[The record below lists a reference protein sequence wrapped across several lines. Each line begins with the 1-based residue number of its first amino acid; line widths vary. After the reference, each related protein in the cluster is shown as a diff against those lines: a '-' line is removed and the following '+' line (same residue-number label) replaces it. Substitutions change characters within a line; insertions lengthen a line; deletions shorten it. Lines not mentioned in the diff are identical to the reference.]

1 MAEFCVCC
9 GKPSEYSIRLAI
21 GSQAERLVAT
31 PRYYLPNQH
40 ARNPQ
45 FPQVVEDVFF
55 CAPCM
60 RAVEDAVRST
70 ILYLQAENDQLSIKP
85 V

>member
-9 GKPSEYSIRLAI
+9 GKPSTYSVLLAVN
-21 GSQAERLVAT
+21 SPDERLVAI

-40 ARNPQ
+40 ARNPD
-45 FPQVVEDVFF
+45 FPRVVEETYF
-55 CAPCM
+55 CAECM
-60 RAVEDAVRST
+60 RAVEDAVRAT
-70 ILYLQAENDQLSIKP
+70 ILYRQAENNQLSIKA

>member
-9 GKPSEYSIRLAI
+9 SKPSEYSILMAV
-21 GSQAERLVAT
+21 GAQAERLIAQ

-40 ARNPQ
+40 ARNPA
-45 FPQVVEDVFF
+45 FPQVVEEVHF
-55 CAPCM
+55 CADCM
-60 RAVEDAVRST
+60 RAVEDAVRAT
-70 ILYLQAENDQLSIKP
+70 ILYRQAENDQLSIKP

>member
-1 MAEFCVCC
+1 MSEFCICC
-9 GKPSEYSIRLAI
+9 GKPSKYSINLAT
-21 GSQAERLVAT
+21 GSQAERLVAL

-40 ARNPQ
+40 ARDPK
-45 FPQVVEDVFF
+45 FPPVVAEVHF
-55 CAPCM
+55 CVECM
-60 RAVEDAVRST
+60 RAVEDAVRAT